1 MARYLDLPGGC
12 APPSTWRYVHPV
24 PSLRVGRNPAV
35 GGGEGP
41 YTVFIYTY
49 TCRAV
54 STWRWDISPGGGSQ
68 STLLPPALAL
78 LARTSLSPIGAPRW
92 GLTPAPGDLRSI
104 PPAVTN
110 WPTANW
116 PTPRLAPSLMTAP
129 GNAPR
134 AMAHRELAS
143 FPGHHCPRPS
153 SRSSAPALAPS
164 PPISPGQLAHPRTPS
179 IPSIPHRAPPPLAV
193 GAGSRP
199 PITHAHACLLWP
211 SLRRPR
217 SARGLR
223 GWGGRLQRFPSS
235 SVAVE
240 LRPSAARPRDA
251 PTRRPAHRLS
261 HGLSGPRRPPL
272 VRATAPVSGDDSQG
286 EGFRTTCG
294 PPGLEHPSRLANW
307 QAHCLPSV

>member
-1 MARYLDLPGGC
+1 MGYIAGRRQSVHPPAAGPRVTRPDLPLSHRGAPLGVDPGPGGPPEYSPGRDELAHRQLANAPACSLPDDRPRKRSARYGPPRTGEFPRPPLPAPLLSFVRSRARPQSSHLPRPTG
-12 APPSTWRYVHPV
+12 PPSHPLDPLDP
-24 PSLRVGRNPAV
+24 PSR
-35 GGGEGP
+35 
-41 YTVFIYTY
+41 
-49 TCRAV
+49 
-54 STWRWDISPGGGSQ
+54 
-68 STLLPPALAL
+68 
-78 LARTSLSPIGAPRW
+78 
-92 GLTPAPGDLRSI
+92 
-104 PPAVTN
+104 
-110 WPTANW
+110 
-116 PTPRLAPSLMTAP
+116 
-129 GNAPR
+129 
-134 AMAHRELAS
+134 
-143 FPGHHCPRPS
+143 
-153 SRSSAPALAPS
+153 
-164 PPISPGQLAHPRTPS
+164 
-179 IPSIPHRAPPPLAV
+179 PPPLAV

-294 PPGLEHPSRLANW
+294 PPGLEHPSQLANW

>member
-104 PPAVTN
+104 PPAVTT

-134 AMAHRELAS
+134 AMPPRELAS

-179 IPSIPHRAPPPLAV
+179 IPSIPHRAPPRRRRREPPSYNPRPRLPALAFSTAAPV
-193 GAGSRP
+193 RP
-199 PITHAHACLLWP
+199 GPARMGWP
-211 SLRRPR
+211 PATVPVQQRRRRATTLRR
-217 SARGLR
+217 
-223 GWGGRLQRFPSS
+223 
-235 SVAVE
+235 
-240 LRPSAARPRDA
+240 AAP
-251 PTRRPAHRLS
+251 
-261 HGLSGPRRPPL
+261 
-272 VRATAPVSGDDSQG
+272 
-286 EGFRTTCG
+286 
-294 PPGLEHPSRLANW
+294 
-307 QAHCLPSV
+307 